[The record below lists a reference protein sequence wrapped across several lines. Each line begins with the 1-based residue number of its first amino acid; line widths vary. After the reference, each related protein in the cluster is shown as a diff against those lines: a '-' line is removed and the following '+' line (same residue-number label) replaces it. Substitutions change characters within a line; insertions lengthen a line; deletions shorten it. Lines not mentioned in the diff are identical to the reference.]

1 MAMSSNE
8 QVVFK
13 DYPLWLWLPGVVT
26 LALVPLVAESS
37 WERLLL
43 ALIGIVLIGF
53 DSILTVTVD
62 HRRGALNL
70 QYRSLFRV
78 STKAYPLSEICFVNV
93 AEDSEG
99 ERMYRVELIL
109 RSGQAVPLRN
119 GYSVGKARKD
129 RLAQRLRSV
138 LRIGSEVPATGIALR
153 PQSPKFKLGPRQ
165 R

>member
-1 MAMSSNE
+1 MATNSNDKIVLNE
-8 QVVFK
+8 
-13 DYPLWLWLPGVVT
+13 YPLWLWPIGLGTAVSTAWIPET
-26 LALVPLVAESS
+26 T
-37 WERLLL
+37 WERLLF
-43 ALIGIVLIGF
+43 ALIGLALIGF
-53 DSILTVTVD
+53 DSILTFTVD
-62 HRRGALNL
+62 HRGGTLKL
-70 QYRSLFRV
+70 HYRSLLRV

-138 LRIGSEVPATGIALR
+138 LRVGSEVPATGIALR
-153 PQSPKFKLGPRQ
+153 P
-165 R
+165 

>member
-1 MAMSSNE
+1 MAMSPSE

-26 LALVPLVAESS
+26 LALAPWVSEKTWES
-37 WERLLL
+37 LLL
-43 ALIGIVLIGF
+43 SVMGVALIGF

-62 HRRGALNL
+62 HRRGTLNL
-70 QYRSLFRV
+70 HYRSLFRV

-109 RSGQAVPLRN
+109 RSGQVVPLRN
-119 GYSVGKARKD
+119 VYSVGKTRQE
-129 RLAQRLRSV
+129 RRAQRLRSV
-138 LRIGSEVPATGIALR
+138 LRVASELPATGIALR
-153 PQSPKFKLGPRQ
+153 PQSPKH
-165 R
+165 